1 MVEGRWRSLRTA
13 WRNSPTLLFLNKF
26 GTLEGTGLTVAEA
39 EGLVE
44 EEAVEEAEL
53 VGDAFPERE
62 EVALGEAVNEDVA
75 DNERDS
81 KLDGADDNRVSGV
94 LEGVADNETVWE
106 EVGVEVATAGI
117 LGETM
122 GEDAPEGLGG

>member
-1 MVEGRWRSLRTA
+1 MEGRWRSLRTA